1 MIPDE
6 LRDLYAF
13 ARAEFEAEW
22 RSDFARLR
30 RIPSTAVLR
39 LLDFFADQSPPDQVA
54 LADDLALNAL
64 GMLIYPRRSDLHA
77 YQAGRE
83 VYRRYVDG
91 IITYSGY
98 RYLGTRLLRSFLAGE
113 KTDPQISLPPDV
125 RELAAAI
132 VPTNSREI
140 RKGIKARFKA
150 HFGAKPENLGG
161 GVWRYPG
168 QHGDVALQVEI
179 DYGGLSDQLR
189 YWVTVHDPAREDHL
203 APDQSG
209 GDVGPAHA
217 NKLGHRRGA
226 QPRCVARSA
235 GGIGDL
241 LRGDSRP
248 AAGGIQRRSGMG
260 IERSGRGVSRVHCT
274 L

>member
-13 ARAEFEAEW
+13 TRAEFEAEW

-39 LLDFFADQSPPDQVA
+39 LLDYFADQSPQDQAA

-64 GMLIYPRRSDLHA
+64 GMLVYPRQQALHA
-77 YQAGRE
+77 YRAGRE
-83 VYRRYVDG
+83 VYRRYVDN
-91 IITYSGY
+91 IIFYSGY

-113 KTDPQISLPPDV
+113 KTDPRIHLPPEV
-125 RELAAAI
+125 REQAAAI

-140 RKGIKARFKA
+140 RKGVRARFKA

-168 QHGDVALQVEI
+168 QWGAVALQVDI
-179 DYGGLSDQLR
+179 DYGGRSDQLR
-189 YWVTVHDPAREDHL
+189 YWVTVHDPARGITLRQISLEAL
-203 APDQSG
+203 
-209 GDVGPAHA
+209 
-217 NKLGHRRGA
+217 LGLPM
-226 QPRCVARSA
+226 QTSWDNVEARNLDASL
-235 GGIGDL
+235 DL
-241 LRGDSRP
+241 LVELVITCAELP
-248 AAGGIQRRSGMG
+248 ARLPAGFESAIQ
-260 IERSGRGVSRVHCT
+260 
-274 L
+274 